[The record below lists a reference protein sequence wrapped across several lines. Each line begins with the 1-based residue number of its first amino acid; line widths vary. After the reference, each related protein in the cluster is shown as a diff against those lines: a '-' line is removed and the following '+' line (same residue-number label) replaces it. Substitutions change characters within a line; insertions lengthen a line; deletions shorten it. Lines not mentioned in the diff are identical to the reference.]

1 MRTSWTKLCIDA
13 MNPLS
18 LAPTGVQYWSCEA
31 SLIIGIK
38 VICLES
44 PSVSTLALDLIN
56 TSLPQSRGLVA
67 CISSS
72 YPTDLSVPMHTQSLL
87 LHKLSGTVSEVAGSF
102 IAFG

>member
-1 MRTSWTKLCIDA
+1 MRTSWTKLCIDT

-31 SLIIGIK
+31 GLIIGIK
-38 VICLES
+38 LICL
-44 PSVSTLALDLIN
+44 LDLMN
-56 TSLPQSRGLVA
+56 TSLPQSQGLVA

-72 YPTDLSVPMHTQSLL
+72 YSTDLSVPMHIQSML
-87 LHKLSGTVSEVAGSF
+87 LHKLSGTVSEVAGSL